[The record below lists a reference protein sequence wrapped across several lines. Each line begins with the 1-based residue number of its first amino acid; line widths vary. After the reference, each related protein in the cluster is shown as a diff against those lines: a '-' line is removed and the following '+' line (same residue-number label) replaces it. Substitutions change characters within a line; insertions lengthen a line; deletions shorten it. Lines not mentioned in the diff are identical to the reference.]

1 MNPTAKDLD
10 PLAPLGQRCMGLLL
24 IGATACSEITIS
36 GQNEEVTEAPTLV
49 ETFVQAPLPK
59 VDVLWVVD
67 NSPSMASE
75 HSSLQQALSPFMEE
89 LETASVAWQMGVL
102 STELEAESLGI
113 LHGNPW
119 ILSPNLESPM
129 EALQQ
134 ALDVGTN
141 GRGLSGGIAAT
152 LMALSDPYRNDEN
165 RGFRRADASLHVIV
179 FSDSDDQSSSL
190 IGEDVHSEFLAFVDE
205 EFELTGQNM
214 VLSAVVGDAGVG
226 CLGEGGGA
234 LPGTQYIALAQA
246 TGGTTGSI
254 CDTDFSSLL
263 TQLGEASISWP
274 SHFSLQTTPVPN
286 SVRVSLDGQ
295 RLDTGWWIEQNPPAV
310 GFVDPP
316 SPGVQIEVRYE
327 VQQ

>member
-10 PLAPLGQRCMGLLL
+10 PMAVLRQQSVGALILGS
-24 IGATACSEITIS
+24 IACSEITIS
-36 GQNEEVTEAPTLV
+36 GENEEVTETQTLV
-49 ETFVQAPLPK
+49 ETFIQAPLPK

-75 HSSLQQALSPFMEE
+75 HAALQQALAPFMEE
-89 LETASVAWQMGVL
+89 LDAASVAWQMGVL
-102 STELEAESLGI
+102 STELDDEQLGI
-113 LHGNPW
+113 LHGDPW
-119 ILSPNLESPM
+119 VLSPNLEAPI

-134 ALDVGTN
+134 ALEVGTD

-152 LMALSDPYRNDEN
+152 LMALSDPYRNGEN
-165 RGFRRADASLHVIV
+165 RGFRRDDASLHVIV

-190 IGEDVHSEFLAFVDE
+190 MDEDAYTDFLSFVDE
-205 EFELTGQNM
+205 EFELTGQNT
-214 VLSAVVGDAGVG
+214 VLSAVVGDAGAG
-226 CLGEGGGA
+226 CIGNGGAA

-254 CDTDFSSLL
+254 CETEFSQLL

-274 SHFSLQTTPVPN
+274 SHFPLQTEPVPN
-286 SVRVSLDGQ
+286 TVRVSVDGQ
-295 RLDTGWWIEQNPPAV
+295 RLDTGWWIEQNPSTIV
-310 GFVDPP
+310 FVDPP
-316 SPGVQIEVRYE
+316 SPGAQVEVRYE